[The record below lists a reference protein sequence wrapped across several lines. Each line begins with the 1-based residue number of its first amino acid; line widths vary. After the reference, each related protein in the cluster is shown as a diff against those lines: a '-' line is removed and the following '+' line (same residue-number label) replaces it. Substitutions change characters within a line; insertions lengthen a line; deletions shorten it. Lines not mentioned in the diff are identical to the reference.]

1 MNDCDSHVLR
11 QLRRRELTPPFF
23 PQDPE
28 KPYWVGH
35 LHFFGIGHLEKLLE
49 SLDYKILA
57 KSCHDHPHS
66 AGFIMPGA
74 TELYDVDKVPV
85 EMDTQESTL
94 ESPKAMR
101 ILAQK
106 LN

>member
-1 MNDCDSHVLR
+1 
-11 QLRRRELTPPFF
+11 
-23 PQDPE
+23 
-28 KPYWVGH
+28 
-35 LHFFGIGHLEKLLE
+35 
-49 SLDYKILA
+49 
-57 KSCHDHPHS
+57 
-66 AGFIMPGA
+66 MPGA